1 MATIPENIQQQLD
14 KVRDLPT
21 LPTIID
27 KLGRA
32 IRDQNSDTAKVSAII
47 ENDPAMMARIM
58 KVVNSAFY
66 GTAEPVVSIRQAVT
80 RMGFN
85 AVENIAM
92 ATSVIQTMQD
102 TGGCGLDTEQFWRH
116 CISSGITV
124 TVLYERTRPNL
135 RRTYEPEML
144 RLAGLL
150 HDIGKIVLI
159 RYFAK
164 EFGHAIELSREKKIP
179 LSQAEQESIG
189 CDHTAIGTWLG
200 QRWRLPAA
208 MLDVVHYHHDPDS
221 ASDENRE
228 LVMLCHCA
236 NYICNREHIGDSGDS
251 QAPAFFYSAWKKLG
265 LQVGDIAAVVDQ
277 VKVQAEKSTI
287 LLALR

>member
-1 MATIPENIQQQLD
+1 MKSIPDPILRQLD

-21 LPTIID
+21 LPTVVD
-27 KLGRA
+27 KLGEA
-32 IRDQNSDTAKVSAII
+32 IRDPNTDMIKVSRII
-47 ENDPAMMARIM
+47 EDDPAMMARIL

-80 RMGFN
+80 RMGFH

-92 ATSVIQTMQD
+92 ATSVIQTMQN
-102 TGGCGLDTEQFWRH
+102 TGGCGMDAEQFWRH

-124 TVLYERTRPNL
+124 TVLYERTRSNL
-135 RRTYEPEML
+135 RRTYEPEQL

-150 HDIGKIVLI
+150 HDIGKVVLI
-159 RYFAK
+159 RYFSQ
-164 EFGHAIELSREKKIP
+164 EFARAITLSREKQIP
-179 LSQAEQESIG
+179 LQMAEQEVLG
-189 CDHTAIGTWLG
+189 CDHSAIGTWLG

-208 MLDVVHYHHDPDS
+208 MIEVVHHHHDPE
-221 ASDENRE
+221 AAADEHRE

-251 QAPAFFYSAWKKLG
+251 SAPAFFYSTWKRLG
-265 LQVGDIAAVVDQ
+265 LQVRDIAEVVDL

-287 LLALR
+287 LLSLR

>member
-1 MATIPENIQQQLD
+1 MSNIPDSILQQLD

-21 LPTIID
+21 LPMVVD
-27 KLGRA
+27 KLGQA
-32 IRDQNSDTAKVSAII
+32 IRDPNSDTASVSAII
-47 ENDPAMMARIM
+47 ENDPAMMARIL

-66 GTAEPVVSIRQAVT
+66 GTAEPVVSIRQAVA

-92 ATSVIQTMQD
+92 ATSVIQTMQNAGKSGID
-102 TGGCGLDTEQFWRH
+102 AEQFWRH

-124 TVLYERTRPNL
+124 TVLYERTRSNL
-135 RRTYEPEML
+135 RRTYEPELL

-150 HDIGKIVLI
+150 HDIGKVVFI
-159 RYFAK
+159 RYFPD
-164 EFGHAIELSREKKIP
+164 EFARAIELSKEKKIP
-179 LSQAEQESIG
+179 LQMAEQEIFG
-189 CDHTAIGTWLG
+189 CDHTAIGAWLG
-200 QRWRLPAA
+200 QRWRLPAG
-208 MLDVVHYHHDPDS
+208 MIEVVQRHHDPE
-221 ASDENRE
+221 AAADEHRE

-251 QAPAFFYSAWKKLG
+251 SAPAFFYSTWKRLG
-265 LQVGDIAAVVDQ
+265 LQVRDIAEVVDL
-277 VKVQAEKSTI
+277 VKTQADKSVI

>member
-1 MATIPENIQQQLD
+1 MIKIPDPILQQLD

-21 LPTIID
+21 LPTIVD
-27 KLGRA
+27 QLGQA
-32 IRDQNSDTAKVSAII
+32 IRDPNSDMTSVSAII
-47 ENDPAMMARIM
+47 ENDPAMMARIL

-80 RMGFN
+80 RMGFH

-92 ATSVIQTMQD
+92 ATSVIQTMPNA
-102 TGGCGLDTEQFWRH
+102 GGTLDAEQFWRH

-124 TVLYERTRPNL
+124 SVLYERTRTNL
-135 RRTYEPEML
+135 RRTYEPELL

-150 HDIGKIVLI
+150 HDIGKVVLI

-164 EFGHAIELSREKKIP
+164 EFARAIEMTQEKKIP
-179 LSQAEQESIG
+179 LWQAEKEVLG
-189 CDHTAIGTWLG
+189 CDHTAIGAWLG
-200 QRWRLPAA
+200 QRWRLPPGMIAVVQCHHEPDTAA
-208 MLDVVHYHHDPDS
+208 
-221 ASDENRE
+221 DEYRE

-251 QAPAFFYSAWKKLG
+251 LAPAFFYSVWKRLG
-265 LQVGDIAAVVDQ
+265 LQVGDIAEVVDQ
-277 VKVQAEKSTI
+277 VKVQSAKSSI
-287 LLALR
+287 LLSLR